1 MAVSVHTGYLF
12 QNIQSGIV
20 ALDLSRLQY
29 IFIATNLEI
38 SKALASVL
46 PCSDSINSNLPLI

>member
-38 SKALASVL
+38 SKALGICVTM
-46 PCSDSINSNLPLI
+46 